1 MEQVMVA
8 GMTALSSQMAQEF
21 EQLSNAIASAD
32 ADIKNY
38 IRQKQLSSL
47 TREYATVMAEC
58 QALMAVPL
66 SLFNQIQVRW
76 TSDPGAQVITM
87 ISFLG
92 GWQVVVGD
100 AIGEMN
106 SHLSGHDAYTDV
118 DGSDFTK
125 RLAEYKKGMAI
136 VQHLIV
142 YQQNVIMAAAVALF
156 RVNYLCKKNCLSDD
170 FQVINATVRT
180 VQSNLRSKFTDTSWV
195 RWEGIEAEPGN
206 LLLTKS
212 KLGVDEHGSKQCRML
227 CEATAGCCAVDWN
240 PSSAD
245 GQCSLFD
252 KCQTKSSVSIRK
264 DTVQEFHAMTAPW

>member
-47 TREYATVMAEC
+47 TREYATVMAEF

-66 SLFNQIQVRW
+66 STSSEDLFNQIQVRW

-106 SHLSGHDAYTDV
+106 SYLSGYDAYTDV

-125 RLAEYKKGMAI
+125 RLAEYKKRHGHRPAPHC
-136 VQHLIV
+136 VP
-142 YQQNVIMAAAVALF
+142 
-156 RVNYLCKKNCLSDD
+156 
-170 FQVINATVRT
+170 
-180 VQSNLRSKFTDTSWV
+180 
-195 RWEGIEAEPGN
+195 AERH
-206 LLLTKS
+206 
-212 KLGVDEHGSKQCRML
+212 HGSSRR
-227 CEATAGCCAVDWN
+227 
-240 PSSAD
+240 
-245 GQCSLFD
+245 F
-252 KCQTKSSVSIRK
+252 
-264 DTVQEFHAMTAPW
+264 VQG